1 MRYEDRHQYHIPLAP
16 NIDWQRVM
24 LNIRSCGVPLA
35 QLRKY
40 TKMDERTIN
49 RIARGEVKEPRF
61 AQGVAILAIHQ
72 RLLPDKHRE
81 EIYDKA

>member
-1 MRYEDRHQYHIPLAP
+1 MRYEDRHQYHIRLPS
-16 NIDWQRVM
+16 IDWQRVM

-61 AQGVAILAIHQ
+61 AQGVAILSIHKA
-72 RLLPDKHRE
+72 LCPEKHDAE
-81 EIYDKA
+81 VYEKA

>member
-1 MRYEDRHQYHIPLAP
+1 MRYEDRHQYAIPLP
-16 NIDWQRVM
+16 SVDWQRVM

-72 RLLPDKHRE
+72 RLLPEKHAE
-81 EIYDKA
+81 EIYGKA

>member
-1 MRYEDRHQYHIPLAP
+1 MRYEDRHQYHIRLPA
-16 NIDWQRVM
+16 IDWQRVM

-81 EIYDKA
+81 EIYEKV